1 MLLNLSAFTNRTAA
15 MRFVL
20 FLTPFAILLA
30 ACVQQQHLVARLHAQ
45 SSPTTP
51 RVVSFAGWDALPA
64 PVARYFRFALTE
76 GQPYVDRVELTHG
89 GRFKTAPE
97 KDWVSIKGKQWFTT
111 STPGFVWEG
120 RTSLFRAVDAYVAD
134 EGRLRVYVLG
144 FLRVVNLGGTPETHE
159 AELLRWLAEGL
170 WFPTAWL
177 PNEHLQ
183 WHPLTDSTARLT
195 LDHAGLHLAYT
206 VTFAADGSVSR
217 LDTQRYHSPERGY
230 VHWAGYPRDYR
241 RTQGMTIPYGILG
254 EWLPEGAPE
263 PYADFEVETIS
274 FTF

>member
-1 MLLNLSAFTNRTAA
+1 MRLL
-15 MRFVL
+15 VL
-20 FLTPFAILLA
+20 LAPFAILLA
-30 ACVQQQHLVARLHAQ
+30 ACVHQQHLVARMHAH
-45 SSPTTP
+45 SAPAMP
-51 RVVSFAGWDALPA
+51 RVVSFAGLDALPA

-76 GQPYVDRVELTHG
+76 GHPYVDRVELTHR
-89 GRFKTAPE
+89 GRFKTGPD
-97 KDWVSIKGKQWFTT
+97 KDWVSISGRQWFTT

-134 EGRLRVYVLG
+134 EGRLRVYLLG
-144 FLRVVNLGGTPETHE
+144 ILRVVNLGGTPETNE

-183 WHPLTDSTARLT
+183 WHALTDSTARLT

-206 VTFAADGSVSR
+206 VTFAPDGSVSR
-217 LDTQRYHSPERGY
+217 LHTQRYHSPERGY
-230 VHWAGYPRDYR
+230 VQWAGYPRTYR

-254 EWLPEGAPE
+254 EWLPEGASE